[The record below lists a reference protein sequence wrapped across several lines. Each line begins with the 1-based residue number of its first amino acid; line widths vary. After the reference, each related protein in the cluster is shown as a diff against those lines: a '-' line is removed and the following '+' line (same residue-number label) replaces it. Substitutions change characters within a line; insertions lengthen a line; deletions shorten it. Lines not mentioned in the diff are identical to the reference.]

1 VSSAADPLRRL
12 RLVNR
17 TSRPWVLAVFDGGET
32 ADTLRVVGSLL
43 ADPFGESGALEMAV
57 RPRRTLHGALVNHVH
72 YDSLLVS
79 AVVTSPQLL
88 PDRPELLLEAVVEE
102 GVLRL
107 GVAGW
112 EARTASPSGG

>member
-1 VSSAADPLRRL
+1 MSSAADPRRL

-17 TSRPWVLAVFDGGET
+17 TDRPWVLAVFEGVERSGS
-32 ADTLRVVGSLL
+32 LRVVGSLL
-43 ADPFGESGALEMAV
+43 ADPFGESGVLEVAV
-57 RPRRTLHGALVNHVH
+57 RPRRPLHGALVNHVH
-72 YDSLLVS
+72 YTSLLVS

-88 PDRPELLLEAVVEE
+88 PDRAELLLEAVVEQ

-112 EARTASPSGG
+112 ETRTASPSGG